1 MDIYWELSDFD
12 IHNRQQGM
20 EKLLKS
26 FKTLSSDDNNEKH
39 LSSELDYTI
48 SRLIKGLVSNRKC
61 ARIGYAATLG
71 TLASLTDDQL
81 QIPSVDDFISLVQ
94 DKLTTKKEAG
104 VEDAKNVRIGRVL
117 SYIALAYTQK
127 DNNLSILLQKIIPDL
142 LLIRTQET
150 RRRLRTFI
158 DASIVQLAK
167 WSDRKLFKKEI
178 LPHIQELLPT
188 NWQVGDDGTKSLFLF
203 VSLVNLYPKIFNQE
217 YFQSHWNDDMLPLGK
232 TNDQQTIIKKCLQ
245 SFDNELHLLQ
255 QLCQELLIYAIR
267 TQQLALFWPVIVDEL
282 SNIGFDSNKG
292 HILLDLITFC
302 FHEQENPNSIYTIET
317 ILDSSQ
323 ILFSKIFDLL
333 SSSGRKIHQQ
343 ASIVLSKD
351 AFEKLAHTIANRPLE
366 ERLRLFEKLLNC
378 ANKNYTYIH
387 SIANAVTEKLTIDEL
402 LVYVK
407 YIIGLFCAVSKE
419 DESALN
425 RRRHFLLEILSN
437 VCNCSSFDLKD
448 NSCGLLFENILAICV
463 LLANFKLHN
472 HIPKQFREFLHGNIE
487 ISDVTR
493 EHIEDTIYKFLM
505 YEFHENQ
512 YEHSLNVFQKSIHWF
527 QSTKHFSPLFK
538 NVDEIK
544 LYLNEQSEEL
554 FQIIQGNTI
563 QSFPDE
569 KLRLAFQQ
577 VFVLSFYDLFVD
589 FNRAKQYLDDLI
601 TCVKNA
607 RIQLVL
613 KKKVKE
619 KSSWIEVFIDI
630 LLSMDTKKQ
639 HDIRSIIKKI
649 YHQIAPY
656 VNENALKLMLQTI
669 TVENES
675 DDEDE
680 DESDDDNESNI
691 EEEEEE
697 EDDELIENGDV
708 NEDLRQAVE
717 KALGDAA
724 AKEDQPN
731 DVDMDD
737 EAMLRLDP
745 LIAEAFRSQIKKSSN
760 IKIINEKLHHQFRVL
775 DLIESV
781 IKKDERMRFVLIS
794 IRPLIETLTRL
805 PNTSAYKT
813 MIERLDSILRHLSS
827 RKIGHSDMPTT
838 DECME
843 LFCYLTSLAGS
854 RTKLTTETLSKVSMF
869 VIKLC
874 LHVGKLEDRL
884 AGVEETILTM
894 YEGGFLRFL
903 QPNSTKE
910 KSEKKKNKQK
920 NDDEDNDEPIVH
932 QSVVHPSIIKEFLL
946 RFSEYGTRLMLLMV
960 QTALK
965 ETVNWKKR
973 NIVCGTL
980 NNFLNKKQ
988 LDNLDEKLLKAT
1000 IDLLVTMCNDP
1011 KSSKME
1017 SLHVI
1022 TVLTQKLLLI
1032 RNPTLTDKQA
1042 LTLLNAISV
1051 AIKTKPINS
1060 DKQRKQLLNLLQSF
1074 KKRFKLTINEEI
1086 MNMLTM
1092 KRKSSSITTA
1102 NNETNNKPKK
1112 LKTNPTNISNGDNKE
1127 SIVDCRQIPFKG
1139 ISVKT

>member
-1 MDIYWELSDFD
+1 MDVYWELSDFD

-20 EKLLKS
+20 EKLLQS

-94 DKLTTKKEAG
+94 DKLTTKKETG

-1092 KRKSSSITTA
+1092 KRKSSSIITT